1 MNNGRIVVRLFARQ
15 VCGYS
20 FRKVIDIAL
29 LGKTITR
36 QRDLGIGRNVA
47 RDNVQVVAQGLE
59 QGYGQ
64 PLVVTRDAEKPGIA
78 LHRTERI
85 AADEP
90 RKHDIRLFRLFHQL
104 LRVSALV
111 IGATGN
117 RQLVLLLQFG
127 GEFRVCGNQ
136 VVEAL
141 FLDKAPAGKDILLRF
156 QAKVRQG
163 NQLVFRGIGTDFNPV
178 ADKHRAV
185 RLVHLFQEVLDVGAD
200 DDYPVRELCTQPLT
214 RLQGELRELAPLGT
228 HVVLPV
234 VRVDNLSAR
243 HPEKRGEHR
252 RANRMDVH
260 NVWAHLAD
268 CTPAAQRMR
277 DGFKTGLVAAL

>member
-1 MNNGRIVVRLFARQ
+1 M
-15 VCGYS
+15 CGYS
-20 FRKVIDIAL
+20 FRKVIDVAL
-29 LGKTITR
+29 LGKTISR
-36 QRDLGIGRNVA
+36 QRDLGIGGDIA

-64 PLVVTRDAEKPGIA
+64 PLMVTRDAEKPGIA

-90 RKHDIRLFRLFHQL
+90 GKHDIRLFRLFHQF
-104 LRVSALV
+104 LRVGALV
-111 IGATGN
+111 VGAPGN

-127 GEFRVCGNQ
+127 REFRVCGYQ

-141 FLDKAPAGKDILLRF
+141 LLDKAPAGKDILLRF
-156 QAKVRQG
+156 QAKVSKG
-163 NQLVFRGIGTDFNPV
+163 NQLVFRGISPDFDPV

-200 DDYPVRELCTQPLT
+200 DDYPVRELCAKPLA
-214 RLQGELRELAPLGT
+214 RLQGELRELAPLGA

-234 VRVDNLSAR
+234 VRVDDLSAR
-243 HPEKRGEHR
+243 HTEKRGEHR
-252 RANRMDVH
+252 RANSMYVH
-260 NVWAHLAD
+260 NIRTHLAD

-277 DGFKTGLVAAL
+277 DGLKTGLVATL